1 MANRD
6 EWDSSDAAVVTHAL
20 EKLRARDGITLAR
33 LQRRNEGAG
42 PLLRIAAIQQTAV
55 SQRIEPADAAVRII
69 SLCVAEMPDLTHR
82 IVADAVLGLGVLS
95 DQYRHDSLD
104 ERILYSL
111 RSDALGKRRASLLT
125 HWRRLHLAIG
135 APATDPPSDRTL
147 RGSVEPEVLR
157 DLARRLIALETASSV
172 PETVPAASASAV
184 DEPSIASGGRVIAV
198 GAAVIDAI
206 FRTRLIPQYETS
218 TPAQEF
224 LLSPGG
230 KGLSQAVAAARL
242 GLDVALV
249 AAVADD
255 QFGQEIIQH
264 LRSHNVDTSLLK
276 MVPNARTPVTGVF
289 ELPLGDSIAAYWRN
303 EQQINLT
310 VRDVDDR
317 SRQIGE
323 CDILLASFE
332 TPRETLERTLDLT
345 RSGRRTGPAVIV
357 TPGQPYPDGG
367 IARQALAQ
375 IDYLVAHTWE
385 LEKLA
390 PSTEERFDP
399 DRVSES
405 LLHRGVKHVCLLGN
419 GGGTIY
425 SQTAEPKRLPTLTS
439 HFKESSTTRDAF
451 CAALSAKLAEG
462 KSFTP
467 AVARWVTAA
476 MACAA
481 EDYSRSTS
489 MPDRD
494 RIERKLR
501 QTKRGHYLRG
511 GAQLANWQPRRAN
524 WHRNWQAPGLPN
536 DPACRNGSDY
546 GTARRP
552 KNHIDTQLPCGS
564 LRSTTQQGDGRR
576 TI

>member
-20 EKLRARDGITLAR
+20 EKMRARDGITLAR
-33 LQRRNEGAG
+33 LQRRGEGSG
-42 PLLRIAAIQQTAV
+42 PLLRIGAIQQTAV
-55 SQRIEPADAAVRII
+55 LQRIDPADAALRAI

-82 IVADAVLGLGVLS
+82 IVADAVLGLGALR
-95 DQYRHDSLD
+95 DQYLRDQLD

-125 HWRRLHLAIG
+125 HWRRLHLAVG

-147 RGSVEPEVLR
+147 RGSVETEVLR
-157 DLARRLIALETASSV
+157 DLARRLIALETSSSV
-172 PETVPAASASAV
+172 PEAVPGAEATASAAHDSST
-184 DEPSIASGGRVIAV
+184 PPGGRVIAV

-224 LLSPGG
+224 LLTPGG

-255 QFGQEIIQH
+255 HFGQEIVQH

-345 RSGRRTGPAVIV
+345 RTGRSTGPAVIV

-367 IARQALAQ
+367 LARQALAQ

-390 PSTEERFDP
+390 PSTDERFDP
-399 DRVSES
+399 DRVSEN

-451 CAALSAKLAEG
+451 CAALAAKLAEG

-501 QTKRGHYLRG
+501 LTKK
-511 GAQLANWQPRRAN
+511 
-524 WHRNWQAPGLPN
+524 
-536 DPACRNGSDY
+536 
-546 GTARRP
+546 AR
-552 KNHIDTQLPCGS
+552 
-564 LRSTTQQGDGRR
+564 
-576 TI
+576 